1 MKKKI
6 LIFLFII
13 VLSLAFTFILFE
25 QLSWYHFGDI
35 PTKVV
40 LYRLI
45 LFFLILNVFILGIYW
60 VIIRNRKIKKA
71 IRNLKKIIFII
82 KITRNI

>member
-6 LIFLFII
+6 LIFVFII

-45 LFFLILNVFILGIYW
+45 LFFIIINIFILLIYW
-60 VIIRNRKIKKA
+60 AIISNKKT
-71 IRNLKKIIFII
+71 KKD
-82 KITRNI
+82 N

>member
-6 LIFLFII
+6 LIFVFII

-45 LFFLILNVFILGIYW
+45 LFFIIINIVILLINW
-60 VIIRNRKIKKA
+60 AIISNKKT
-71 IRNLKKIIFII
+71 KKD
-82 KITRNI
+82 N

>member
-1 MKKKI
+1 MKKK
-6 LIFLFII
+6 LLKSLFMI

-45 LFFLILNVFILGIYW
+45 LFFIIINIFILLIYW
-60 VIIRNRKIKKA
+60 AIISNKKT
-71 IRNLKKIIFII
+71 KKD
-82 KITRNI
+82 N